1 MNKYICIFLLFDI
14 VLNIIMTFVIKKENK
29 KLKDENLNLKKLLN
43 KEGV

>member
-1 MNKYICIFLLFDI
+1 MNKYFYIFLLFDI
-14 VLNIIMTFVIKKENK
+14 ILNIIMSFILKKENK